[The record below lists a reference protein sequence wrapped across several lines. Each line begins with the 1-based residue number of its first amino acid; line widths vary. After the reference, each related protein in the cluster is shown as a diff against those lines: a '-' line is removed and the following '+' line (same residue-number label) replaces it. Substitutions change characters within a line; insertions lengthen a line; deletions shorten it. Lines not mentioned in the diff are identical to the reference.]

1 MDDNR
6 TARSTGDHDAAA
18 GSGDTTGEGVI
29 PRLAPEDTNPAS
41 DLKTDVIK
49 DVEREHTITGDF
61 VGPRSD
67 DIDDEDSDLGDPS

>member
-1 MDDNR
+1 M
-6 TARSTGDHDAAA
+6 T
-18 GSGDTTGEGVI
+18 DTPI
-29 PRLAPEDTNPAS
+29 PRLSPEDGNPAS

-67 DIDDEDSDLGDPS
+67 EIPDEKSDRDASDDGES

>member
-1 MDDNR
+1 MSSAPGGSFR
-6 TARSTGDHDAAA
+6 ASRQRS
-18 GSGDTTGEGVI
+18 
-29 PRLAPEDTNPAS
+29 S

-67 DIDDEDSDLGDPS
+67 EMPDDQSDDES

>member
-1 MDDNR
+1 M
-6 TARSTGDHDAAA
+6 T
-18 GSGDTTGEGVI
+18 DTPV
-29 PRLAPEDTNPAS
+29 PRLSPDEEGNPVS

-67 DIDDEDSDLGDPS
+67 EMPDDSAEDDAS

>member
-1 MDDNR
+1 M
-6 TARSTGDHDAAA
+6 T
-18 GSGDTTGEGVI
+18 DTPV
-29 PRLAPEDTNPAS
+29 PRLSPEDGNPAS

-67 DIDDEDSDLGDPS
+67 EMPDDSSEDDAP

>member
-1 MDDNR
+1 MTD
-6 TARSTGDHDAAA
+6 SP
-18 GSGDTTGEGVI
+18 V
-29 PRLAPEDTNPAS
+29 PRVSPGDTNPAS

-67 DIDDEDSDLGDPS
+67 EMPDDQSDEDDES

>member
-1 MDDNR
+1 M
-6 TARSTGDHDAAA
+6 TDAP
-18 GSGDTTGEGVI
+18 I
-29 PRLAPEDTNPAS
+29 PRLSPEDSNPAS

-67 DIDDEDSDLGDPS
+67 EMLDDDGPEDSGNAEQ

>member
-1 MDDNR
+1 MN
-6 TARSTGDHDAAA
+6 
-18 GSGDTTGEGVI
+18 DTPI
-29 PRLAPEDTNPAS
+29 PRLSPEEGNPAS

-67 DIDDEDSDLGDPS
+67 EMPDDDD